1 MSIHDLLT
9 SCNGSLL
16 YSATKD
22 AISSPRKRKLTHY
35 TCKKQIIQKSQCAEV
50 RLAKVMFELTKSRYI
65 TQNRPE
71 RRSQSQCHWYMSW
84 LLHPTAEH
92 QFQSQV
98 SVSSRWYWLDSDTD
112 AARDRS
118 ANKRL
123 RLIMLSA
130 DVRCRDGHVCVNRC
144 SFFLFF
150 SCRRG
155 VGLCEGVAEQWRL
168 SRAVNLSAG
177 TYFRCASSGPLL
189 VGVLAHHSSGGSG
202 GISVSP
208 GLARK

>member
-71 RRSQSQCHWYMSW
+71 RRSQSQCHWHWYMSW

-150 SCRRG
+150 FLSTWGGALWGGGGAVETQQSGKSERRHLLPLRILWAIIG
-155 VGLCEGVAEQWRL
+155 GCARTSQQWWQR
-168 SRAVNLSAG
+168 R
-177 TYFRCASSGPLL
+177 
-189 VGVLAHHSSGGSG
+189 H
-202 GISVSP
+202 
-208 GLARK
+208 